1 MANRKA
7 TAIWKGNLKTG
18 EGTMHFANYDGPFSF
33 TSRFEEGA
41 GTNPEELL
49 GAAHAGCFAMATSS
63 GLEKAGY
70 TAEKIETTANISL
83 RQVDGKAKIVSSHL
97 VCKAVVPGISEEEFQ
112 AIVAAS
118 KEGCPVSMAL
128 AGLEITHE
136 AELVR

>member
-18 EGTMHFANYDGPFSF
+18 GGTMHFANYDGPFSF

-49 GAAHAGCFAMATSS
+49 GAAHAGCFAMSISS

-97 VCKAVVPGISEEEFQ
+97 VCKAIVPGISEEEFQ